1 MKRNRLLAFFIDYI
15 LVLLIFVPISIL
27 INLNSTE
34 ENSNR
39 PFEIFYPLL
48 FLVLF
53 VFYNRDLIDGRSI
66 GKRIVGIGVRDQSN
80 VQHTPGII
88 RLFFRNVLLI
98 LWPLELLFFIITGRR
113 LGDRLLKTKV
123 VELKKKVLSKEEET
137 PE

>member
-88 RLFFRNVLLI
+88 RLFFRNVPLI